1 MRKKKKDE
9 IGMCQKQRN
18 TCGKRKEMK
27 QVCVRGKG
35 IHAREGEIMD
45 WVCARGKRIHAEK
58 EKR

>member
-1 MRKKKKDE
+1 MD
-9 IGMCQKQRN
+9 
-18 TCGKRKEMK
+18 
-27 QVCVRGKG
+27 QVCTRGKG